1 MRNFFIFLVFV
12 FMLFVIAPL
21 AVANVGVGVGLG
33 RMDLSAMKP
42 GGTYNLP
49 FFPVLNTGDEPSN
62 YGVSVDYHEKDKDHP
77 QMWPAREWFKFEP
90 AEFSLNPGQSQ
101 NVLVTLSI
109 PIKTTPG
116 DYFAYLEA
124 HPVAKNIASTS
135 DNGSVT
141 IGIAAATK
149 VYLTVSPSNIFQGI
163 YYKIA
168 FFITRNAPWTY
179 IFFAVLI
186 AVILIFLFRKYFKFN
201 VSIGK
206 K

>member
-1 MRNFFIFLVFV
+1 MRKFFIFPVFV
-12 FMLFVIAPL
+12 FVLFFIAPL
-21 AVANVGVGVGLG
+21 ADANVGVGVGLG

-42 GGTYNLP
+42 GGTYSLP

-62 YGVSVDYHEKDKDHP
+62 YGVGIDYHERDASHP
-77 QMWPAREWFKFEP
+77 QMWPDKSWFKFEP
-90 AEFSLNPGQSQ
+90 AEFSLSPGQSQ
-101 NVLVTLSI
+101 NVRVTLSI

-124 HPVAKNIASTS
+124 HPVAKKNDSSGGI
-135 DNGSVT
+135 T
-141 IGIAAATK
+141 IGVAAATK

-163 YYKIA
+163 YYKVA
-168 FFITRNAPWTY
+168 FFITRHAPWTY
-179 IFFAVLI
+179 IFFAILMA
-186 AVILIFLFRKYFKFN
+186 AVLIFLFRKYFKFN